1 MIKKKMLLL
10 RIKPPRK
17 NKMGNAYYILFLCS
31 EYNDIK
37 INLVLTT
44 FTEQITI
51 FQAKNII
58 QNIEIL
64 VCKDNIESLTH
75 MKTKC

>member
-1 MIKKKMLLL
+1 MIKKNVI
-10 RIKPPRK
+10 IKNKKLKK

-37 INLVLTT
+37 VNLVLTT

>member
-1 MIKKKMLLL
+1 MLLL
-10 RIKPPRK
+10 RIKTPRK